1 MSKYFS
7 IKLNLKGK
15 PLYGRLLFFWLARL
29 FRRNSI
35 FILLIFTY
43 CNNRPSLETNK
54 NNSSDFKL
62 TSSSEIIIEK
72 SWAQQPNGYVYPID
86 IKVPENVEPIEGF
99 PICVLLHANGSN
111 GRRII
116 NQFSSVL
123 DDHILIAPTG
133 YLNSWN
139 ICDERSNAPDL
150 EMVDELVNILSN
162 YSNIN
167 LNKIRILGSSNGAGL
182 ANNIF
187 IQNENPNIDIICAV
201 VSHLNIPQYHDN
213 NFYKN
218 TTVTNPIS
226 AFCGYEEITTPISS
240 RKYLSIS
247 NINDPTIPYLGGNS
261 KVGLDFL
268 NAEDAIFYIAKN
280 QGFNGDKL
288 PPEGSA
294 LGNPTIFEYSYLS
307 GDVVHIKGNA
317 EHSINPS
324 QLDYLRTFFS
334 K

>member
-1 MSKYFS
+1 MGKLKITLIFATAIFFS
-7 IKLNLKGK
+7 CLKKSNDKLN
-15 PLYGRLLFFWLARL
+15 
-29 FRRNSI
+29 
-35 FILLIFTY
+35 FTDEPD
-43 CNNRPSLETNK
+43 N
-54 NNSSDFKL
+54 KL
-62 TSSSEIIIEK
+62 TSLTEIIIEK
-72 SWAQQPNGYVYPID
+72 TWAQQPNGYVYPID
-86 IKVPENVEPIEGF
+86 IKVPESIEPIEGF
-99 PICVLLHANGSN
+99 PICVLLHSNGSN

-123 DDHILIAPTG
+123 NDHILIAPTG

-150 EMVDELVNILSN
+150 EMVDELVNTLSN

-213 NFYKN
+213 NFYKYS
-218 TTVTNPIS
+218 TVTNPMS
-226 AFCGYEEITTPISS
+226 AFCGYEEITNPISS

-280 QGFNGDKL
+280 QGFTGDKL

-294 LGNPTIFEYSYLS
+294 LGNPIIFEYSYLS

-317 EHSINPS
+317 MHSINPS
-324 QLDYLRTFFS
+324 QLDYLRTFFQN

>member
-1 MSKYFS
+1 MGKLKITLIFATAVFFS
-7 IKLNLKGK
+7 CLKKSNDKLN
-15 PLYGRLLFFWLARL
+15 
-29 FRRNSI
+29 
-35 FILLIFTY
+35 FTDEPD
-43 CNNRPSLETNK
+43 N
-54 NNSSDFKL
+54 KL
-62 TSSSEIIIEK
+62 TSLTEIIIEK
-72 SWAQQPNGYVYPID
+72 TWAQQPNGYVYPID
-86 IKVPENVEPIEGF
+86 IKVPESIEPIEGF
-99 PICVLLHANGSN
+99 PICVLLHSNGSN

-150 EMVDELVNILSN
+150 EMVDELVNTLSN

-213 NFYKN
+213 NFYKYS
-218 TTVTNPIS
+218 TVTNPMS
-226 AFCGYEEITTPISS
+226 AFCGYEEITNPISS

-280 QGFNGDKL
+280 QGFTGEKL

-294 LGNPTIFEYSYLS
+294 LGNPIIFEYSYLS

-317 EHSINPS
+317 MHSINPS
-324 QLDYLRTFFS
+324 QLDYLRTFFQN

>member
-1 MSKYFS
+1 MGILKIILVFITTVFFS
-7 IKLNLKGK
+7 CLKKSNDKLN
-15 PLYGRLLFFWLARL
+15 
-29 FRRNSI
+29 
-35 FILLIFTY
+35 FT
-43 CNNRPSLETNK
+43 NEL
-54 NNSSDFKL
+54 DDKL
-62 TSSSEIIIEK
+62 TSLTEIIIEK
-72 SWAQQPNGYVYPID
+72 TWVQQPNGYVYPIE
-86 IKVPENVEPIEGF
+86 IKVPESAEPIDGY

-139 ICDERSNAPDL
+139 ICDERSKAPDL
-150 EMVDELVNILSN
+150 EMVDELVNTLSN

-187 IQNENPNIDIICAV
+187 IQNKNPNIDIICAV

-218 TTVTNPIS
+218 TTVTNPMS
-226 AFCGYEEITTPISS
+226 AFCGYEEITNPISS

-280 QGFNGDKL
+280 QGFTGDKL

-294 LGNPTIFEYSYLS
+294 LGNPIIFKYSYLS

-324 QLDYLRTFFS
+324 QLDYLRTFFQNN
-334 K
+334 

>member
-1 MSKYFS
+1 MIFATAIFFS
-7 IKLNLKGK
+7 CLKKSNDKLN
-15 PLYGRLLFFWLARL
+15 
-29 FRRNSI
+29 
-35 FILLIFTY
+35 FTDEPD
-43 CNNRPSLETNK
+43 N
-54 NNSSDFKL
+54 KL
-62 TSSSEIIIEK
+62 TSLTEIIIEK
-72 SWAQQPNGYVYPID
+72 TWAQQPNGYVYPIE
-86 IKVPENVEPIEGF
+86 IKVPESVEPIEGF

-123 DDHILIAPTG
+123 DRHILIAPTG

-150 EMVDELVNILSN
+150 EMVDELVNTLSN

-213 NFYKN
+213 NFYKYS
-218 TTVTNPIS
+218 TVTNPMS
-226 AFCGYEEITTPISS
+226 AFCGYEEITNPISS

-280 QGFNGDKL
+280 QGFTGEKL

-294 LGNPTIFEYSYLS
+294 LGNPIIFEYSYLS

-317 EHSINPS
+317 MHSINPS
-324 QLDYLRTFFS
+324 QLDYLRTFFQN

>member
-1 MSKYFS
+1 MGKLKITLIFATAIFFS
-7 IKLNLKGK
+7 CLKKSNDKLN
-15 PLYGRLLFFWLARL
+15 
-29 FRRNSI
+29 
-35 FILLIFTY
+35 FTDEPD
-43 CNNRPSLETNK
+43 N
-54 NNSSDFKL
+54 KL
-62 TSSSEIIIEK
+62 TSLTEIIIEK
-72 SWAQQPNGYVYPID
+72 TWAQQPNGYVYPID
-86 IKVPENVEPIEGF
+86 IKVPESIEPIEGF
-99 PICVLLHANGSN
+99 PICVLLHSNGSN

-123 DDHILIAPTG
+123 NDHILIAPTG

-150 EMVDELVNILSN
+150 EMVDELVNTLSN

-213 NFYKN
+213 NFYKYS
-218 TTVTNPIS
+218 TVTNPMS
-226 AFCGYEEITTPISS
+226 AFCGYEEITNPISS

-280 QGFNGDKL
+280 QGFTGEKL

-294 LGNPTIFEYSYLS
+294 LGNPIIFEYSYLT

-317 EHSINPS
+317 MHSINPS
-324 QLDYLRTFFS
+324 QLDYLRTFFQN

>member
-1 MSKYFS
+1 MAVFFS
-7 IKLNLKGK
+7 CLKKSNDKLN
-15 PLYGRLLFFWLARL
+15 
-29 FRRNSI
+29 
-35 FILLIFTY
+35 FTDEPD
-43 CNNRPSLETNK
+43 N
-54 NNSSDFKL
+54 KL
-62 TSSSEIIIEK
+62 TSLTEIIIEK
-72 SWAQQPNGYVYPID
+72 TWAQQPNGYIYPID
-86 IKVPENVEPIEGF
+86 IKVPESIEPIEGF
-99 PICVLLHANGSN
+99 PICVLLHSNGSN

-123 DDHILIAPTG
+123 NDHILIAPTG

-150 EMVDELVNILSN
+150 EMVDELVNTLSN

-213 NFYKN
+213 NFYKYS
-218 TTVTNPIS
+218 TVTNPMS
-226 AFCGYEEITTPISS
+226 AFCGYEEITNPISS

-280 QGFNGDKL
+280 QGFTGDKL

-294 LGNPTIFEYSYLS
+294 LGNPIIFEYSYLS

-317 EHSINPS
+317 EHSINTS
-324 QLDYLRTFFS
+324 QLNYLRTFFQN

>member
-1 MSKYFS
+1 MGKLKITLIFATAIFFS
-7 IKLNLKGK
+7 CLKKSNDKLNFADE
-15 PLYGRLLFFWLARL
+15 PD
-29 FRRNSI
+29 N
-35 FILLIFTY
+35 
-43 CNNRPSLETNK
+43 
-54 NNSSDFKL
+54 KL
-62 TSSSEIIIEK
+62 TSLTEIIIEK
-72 SWAQQPNGYVYPID
+72 TWAQQPNGYVYPID
-86 IKVPENVEPIEGF
+86 IKVPESIEPIEGF
-99 PICVLLHANGSN
+99 PICVLLHSNGSN

-123 DDHILIAPTG
+123 NDHILIAPTG

-150 EMVDELVNILSN
+150 EMVDELVNTLSN

-213 NFYKN
+213 NFYKYS
-218 TTVTNPIS
+218 TVTNPMS
-226 AFCGYEEITTPISS
+226 AFCGYEEITNPISS

-280 QGFNGDKL
+280 QGFTGEKL

-294 LGNPTIFEYSYLS
+294 LGNPIIFEYSYLS

-317 EHSINPS
+317 MHSINPS
-324 QLDYLRTFFS
+324 QLDYLRTFFQN

>member
-1 MSKYFS
+1 MGKLKITLIFATAIFFS
-7 IKLNLKGK
+7 CLKKSNDKLN
-15 PLYGRLLFFWLARL
+15 
-29 FRRNSI
+29 
-35 FILLIFTY
+35 FTDEPD
-43 CNNRPSLETNK
+43 N
-54 NNSSDFKL
+54 KL
-62 TSSSEIIIEK
+62 TSLTEIIIEK
-72 SWAQQPNGYVYPID
+72 TWAQQPNGYVYPID
-86 IKVPENVEPIEGF
+86 IKVPESIEPIEGF
-99 PICVLLHANGSN
+99 PICLLLHGNGSN

-123 DDHILIAPTG
+123 NDHILIAPTG

-150 EMVDELVNILSN
+150 EMVDELVNTLSN

-218 TTVTNPIS
+218 TSVTNPMS
-226 AFCGYEEITTPISS
+226 AFCGYEEITNPNSS

-280 QGFNGDKL
+280 QGFTGEKL

-294 LGNPTIFEYSYLS
+294 LGNPIIFEYSYLS

-317 EHSINPS
+317 MHSINPS
-324 QLDYLRTFFS
+324 QLDYLRTFFQN

>member
-1 MSKYFS
+1 MGKLKITLIFATAIFFS
-7 IKLNLKGK
+7 CLKKSNDKLN
-15 PLYGRLLFFWLARL
+15 
-29 FRRNSI
+29 
-35 FILLIFTY
+35 FTDEPD
-43 CNNRPSLETNK
+43 N
-54 NNSSDFKL
+54 KL
-62 TSSSEIIIEK
+62 TSLTEIIIEK
-72 SWAQQPNGYVYPID
+72 TWAQQPNGYVYPID
-86 IKVPENVEPIEGF
+86 IKVPESIEPIEGF
-99 PICVLLHANGSN
+99 PICVLLHSNGSN

-123 DDHILIAPTG
+123 NDHILIAPTG

-150 EMVDELVNILSN
+150 EMVDELVNTLSN

-213 NFYKN
+213 NFYKYS
-218 TTVTNPIS
+218 TVTNPMS
-226 AFCGYEEITTPISS
+226 AFCGYEEITNPISS

-280 QGFNGDKL
+280 QGFTGEKL

-294 LGNPTIFEYSYLS
+294 LGNPIIFEYSYLS

-317 EHSINPS
+317 MHSINSS
-324 QLDYLRTFFS
+324 QLDYLRTFFQN

>member
-1 MSKYFS
+1 MGKLKITLIFATATFFS
-7 IKLNLKGK
+7 CLKKSNDKLN
-15 PLYGRLLFFWLARL
+15 
-29 FRRNSI
+29 
-35 FILLIFTY
+35 FTDEPD
-43 CNNRPSLETNK
+43 N
-54 NNSSDFKL
+54 KL
-62 TSSSEIIIEK
+62 TSLTEIIIKKAWE
-72 SWAQQPNGYVYPID
+72 QQPNGYVYPID
-86 IKVPENVEPIEGF
+86 IKVPESVGPIEGF

-150 EMVDELVNILSN
+150 EMVDELVNTLSN

-213 NFYKN
+213 NFYKY
-218 TTVTNPIS
+218 TTVTNPMS
-226 AFCGYEEITTPISS
+226 AFCGYEEITNPISS

-280 QGFNGDKL
+280 QGFTGEKL

-294 LGNPTIFEYSYLS
+294 LGNPIIFEYSYLS

-317 EHSINPS
+317 MHSINPS
-324 QLDYLRTFFS
+324 QLDYLRTFFQN

>member
-1 MSKYFS
+1 MGKLKITLIFATAIFFS
-7 IKLNLKGK
+7 CLKKSNDKLN
-15 PLYGRLLFFWLARL
+15 
-29 FRRNSI
+29 
-35 FILLIFTY
+35 FTDEPD
-43 CNNRPSLETNK
+43 N
-54 NNSSDFKL
+54 KL
-62 TSSSEIIIEK
+62 TSLTEIIIEK
-72 SWAQQPNGYVYPID
+72 TWAQQPNGYVYPID
-86 IKVPENVEPIEGF
+86 IEVPESIEPIEGF
-99 PICVLLHANGSN
+99 PICVLLHSNGSN

-150 EMVDELVNILSN
+150 EMVDELINTLSN

-213 NFYKN
+213 NFYKYS
-218 TTVTNPIS
+218 TVTNPMS
-226 AFCGYEEITTPISS
+226 AFCGYEEITNPISS

-280 QGFNGDKL
+280 QGFTGEKL

-294 LGNPTIFEYSYLS
+294 LGNPIIFEYSYLS

-317 EHSINPS
+317 MHSINPS
-324 QLDYLRTFFS
+324 QLDYLRTFFQN

>member
-1 MSKYFS
+1 MGKLKITLIFATAIFFS
-7 IKLNLKGK
+7 CLKKSNDKLN
-15 PLYGRLLFFWLARL
+15 
-29 FRRNSI
+29 
-35 FILLIFTY
+35 FTDEPD
-43 CNNRPSLETNK
+43 N
-54 NNSSDFKL
+54 KL
-62 TSSSEIIIEK
+62 TSLTEIIIEK
-72 SWAQQPNGYVYPID
+72 TWAQQPNGYVYPID
-86 IKVPENVEPIEGF
+86 IEVPESIEPIEGF
-99 PICVLLHANGSN
+99 PICVLLHSNGSN

-150 EMVDELVNILSN
+150 EMVDELVNTLSN

-213 NFYKN
+213 NFYKYS
-218 TTVTNPIS
+218 TVTNPMS
-226 AFCGYEEITTPISS
+226 AFCGYEEITNPISS

-280 QGFNGDKL
+280 QGFTGEKL

-294 LGNPTIFEYSYLS
+294 LGSPIIFEYSYLS

-317 EHSINPS
+317 EHSINHS
-324 QLDYLRTFFS
+324 QLDYLRNFFQNR
-334 K
+334 

>member
-1 MSKYFS
+1 MGKLKITLIFATAIFFS
-7 IKLNLKGK
+7 CLKKSNDKLN
-15 PLYGRLLFFWLARL
+15 
-29 FRRNSI
+29 
-35 FILLIFTY
+35 FTDEPD
-43 CNNRPSLETNK
+43 N
-54 NNSSDFKL
+54 KL
-62 TSSSEIIIEK
+62 TSLTEIIIEK
-72 SWAQQPNGYVYPID
+72 TWAHQPNGYVYQID
-86 IKVPENVEPIEGF
+86 IKVPESIEPIEGF
-99 PICVLLHANGSN
+99 PICVLLHSNGSN

-123 DDHILIAPTG
+123 NDHILIAPTG

-150 EMVDELVNILSN
+150 EMVDELVNTLSN

-213 NFYKN
+213 NFYKYS
-218 TTVTNPIS
+218 TVTNPMS
-226 AFCGYEEITTPISS
+226 AFCGYEEITNPISS

-280 QGFNGDKL
+280 QGFTGEKL

-294 LGNPTIFEYSYLS
+294 LGNPIIFEYSYLS

-317 EHSINPS
+317 MHSINPS
-324 QLDYLRTFFS
+324 ELDYLRTFFQN

>member
-1 MSKYFS
+1 MGKLKITLIFATAIFFS
-7 IKLNLKGK
+7 CLKKSNDKLN
-15 PLYGRLLFFWLARL
+15 
-29 FRRNSI
+29 
-35 FILLIFTY
+35 FTDEPD
-43 CNNRPSLETNK
+43 N
-54 NNSSDFKL
+54 KL
-62 TSSSEIIIEK
+62 TSLTEIIIEK
-72 SWAQQPNGYVYPID
+72 TWAQQPNGYVYPID
-86 IKVPENVEPIEGF
+86 IKVPESIEPIEGF
-99 PICVLLHANGSN
+99 PICVLLHSNGSN

-150 EMVDELVNILSN
+150 EMVDELVNTLSN

-213 NFYKN
+213 NFYKYS
-218 TTVTNPIS
+218 TVTNPMS
-226 AFCGYEEITTPISS
+226 AFCGYEEITNPISS

-280 QGFNGDKL
+280 QGFTGEKL

-294 LGNPTIFEYSYLS
+294 LGNPIIFEYSYLS

-317 EHSINPS
+317 MHSINPS
-324 QLDYLRTFFS
+324 QLDYLRTFFQN

>member
-1 MSKYFS
+1 MGKLKITLIFATAIFFS
-7 IKLNLKGK
+7 CLKKSNDKLN
-15 PLYGRLLFFWLARL
+15 
-29 FRRNSI
+29 
-35 FILLIFTY
+35 FTDEPD
-43 CNNRPSLETNK
+43 N
-54 NNSSDFKL
+54 KL
-62 TSSSEIIIEK
+62 TSLTEIIIEK
-72 SWAQQPNGYVYPID
+72 TWAQQPNGYVYPID
-86 IKVPENVEPIEGF
+86 IKVPESIEPIEGF
-99 PICVLLHANGSN
+99 PICVLLHSNGSN

-123 DDHILIAPTG
+123 NDHILIAPTG

-150 EMVDELVNILSN
+150 EMVDELVNTLSN

-213 NFYKN
+213 NFYKYS
-218 TTVTNPIS
+218 TVTNPMS
-226 AFCGYEEITTPISS
+226 AFCGYEEITNPISS

-280 QGFNGDKL
+280 QGFTGDKL
-288 PPEGSA
+288 PPEGLA
-294 LGNPTIFEYSYLS
+294 LGNPVIFEYSYLS

-317 EHSINPS
+317 MHSINPS
-324 QLDYLRTFFS
+324 QLDYLRTFFQN

>member
-1 MSKYFS
+1 MGKLKITLIFATAIFFS
-7 IKLNLKGK
+7 CLKKSNDKLN
-15 PLYGRLLFFWLARL
+15 
-29 FRRNSI
+29 
-35 FILLIFTY
+35 FTDEPD
-43 CNNRPSLETNK
+43 N
-54 NNSSDFKL
+54 KL
-62 TSSSEIIIEK
+62 TSLTEIIIEK
-72 SWAQQPNGYVYPID
+72 TWAQQPNGYVYPID
-86 IKVPENVEPIEGF
+86 IKVPESIEPIEGF
-99 PICVLLHANGSN
+99 PICVLLHSNGSN

-150 EMVDELVNILSN
+150 EMVDELVNTLSN

-201 VSHLNIPQYHDN
+201 VSHLNIPQYHNN
-213 NFYKN
+213 NFYKYS
-218 TTVTNPIS
+218 TVTNPMS
-226 AFCGYEEITTPISS
+226 AFCGYEEVTNPISS

-280 QGFNGDKL
+280 QGFTGEKL

-294 LGNPTIFEYSYLS
+294 LGNPIIFEYSYLS

-317 EHSINPS
+317 MHSINPS
-324 QLDYLRTFFS
+324 QLDYLRTFFQN

>member
-1 MSKYFS
+1 MGKLKITLIFATAIFFS
-7 IKLNLKGK
+7 CLKKSNDKLN
-15 PLYGRLLFFWLARL
+15 
-29 FRRNSI
+29 
-35 FILLIFTY
+35 FTDEPD
-43 CNNRPSLETNK
+43 N
-54 NNSSDFKL
+54 KL
-62 TSSSEIIIEK
+62 TSLTEIIIEK
-72 SWAQQPNGYVYPID
+72 TWAQQPNGYVYPID
-86 IKVPENVEPIEGF
+86 IKVPESIEPIEGF
-99 PICVLLHANGSN
+99 PICVLLHSNGSN

-150 EMVDELVNILSN
+150 EMVDELVNTLSN

-213 NFYKN
+213 NFYKYS
-218 TTVTNPIS
+218 TVTNPMS
-226 AFCGYEEITTPISS
+226 AFCGYEEITNPISS

-280 QGFNGDKL
+280 QGFTGDKL

-294 LGNPTIFEYSYLS
+294 LGNPIIFEYSYLS

-317 EHSINPS
+317 MHSINPS
-324 QLDYLRTFFS
+324 QLDYLRTFFQN

>member
-1 MSKYFS
+1 MGKLKITLIFATAIFFS
-7 IKLNLKGK
+7 CLKKSNDKLN
-15 PLYGRLLFFWLARL
+15 
-29 FRRNSI
+29 
-35 FILLIFTY
+35 FTDEPD
-43 CNNRPSLETNK
+43 N
-54 NNSSDFKL
+54 KL
-62 TSSSEIIIEK
+62 TSLTEIIIEK
-72 SWAQQPNGYVYPID
+72 TWAQQPNGYVYPID
-86 IKVPENVEPIEGF
+86 IKVPESIEPIEGF

-150 EMVDELVNILSN
+150 EMVDELVNTLSN

-218 TTVTNPIS
+218 TAVTNPMS
-226 AFCGYEEITTPISS
+226 AFCGYEEITNPISS

-280 QGFNGDKL
+280 QGFTGEKL

-294 LGNPTIFEYSYLS
+294 LGNPIIFEYSYLS

-317 EHSINPS
+317 MHSINPS
-324 QLDYLRTFFS
+324 QLDYLRTFFQN

>member
-1 MSKYFS
+1 MGKLKITLIFATAIFFS
-7 IKLNLKGK
+7 CLKKSNDKLN
-15 PLYGRLLFFWLARL
+15 
-29 FRRNSI
+29 
-35 FILLIFTY
+35 FTDEPD
-43 CNNRPSLETNK
+43 N
-54 NNSSDFKL
+54 KL
-62 TSSSEIIIEK
+62 TSLTEIIIEK
-72 SWAQQPNGYVYPID
+72 TWAQQPNGYVYPID
-86 IKVPENVEPIEGF
+86 IKVPESIEPIEGF
-99 PICVLLHANGSN
+99 PICVLLHSNGSN
-111 GRRII
+111 GRTII

-123 DDHILIAPTG
+123 NDHILIAPTG

-150 EMVDELVNILSN
+150 EMVDELVNTLSN

-213 NFYKN
+213 NFYKYS
-218 TTVTNPIS
+218 TVTNPMS
-226 AFCGYEEITTPISS
+226 AFCGYEEITNPISS

-280 QGFNGDKL
+280 QGFTGEKL

-294 LGNPTIFEYSYLS
+294 LGNPIIFEYSYLS

-317 EHSINPS
+317 MHSINPS
-324 QLDYLRTFFS
+324 QLDYLRTFFQN

>member
-1 MSKYFS
+1 MGKLKITLIFATAIFFS
-7 IKLNLKGK
+7 CLKKSNDKLN
-15 PLYGRLLFFWLARL
+15 
-29 FRRNSI
+29 
-35 FILLIFTY
+35 FTDEPD
-43 CNNRPSLETNK
+43 N
-54 NNSSDFKL
+54 KL
-62 TSSSEIIIEK
+62 TSLTEIIIEK
-72 SWAQQPNGYVYPID
+72 TWAQQPNGYVYPIE
-86 IKVPENVEPIEGF
+86 IKVPESVEPIEGF

-150 EMVDELVNILSN
+150 EMVDELVNTLSN

-201 VSHLNIPQYHDN
+201 VSHLNVPQYHDN

-218 TTVTNPIS
+218 TTITNPMS
-226 AFCGYEEITTPISS
+226 TFCGYEEITNPISS

-247 NINDPTIPYLGGNS
+247 NINDPTIPYSGGNS

-268 NAEDAIFYIAKN
+268 NAEDAIFYIAEN
-280 QGFNGDKL
+280 QGFTGDKL
-288 PPEGSA
+288 PPEGLA
-294 LGNPTIFEYSYLS
+294 LGSPVIFEYSYLS

-317 EHSINPS
+317 MHSINPS
-324 QLDYLRTFFS
+324 QLDYLRTFFQN

>member
-1 MSKYFS
+1 MGKLKITLIFATAIFISCLKKS
-7 IKLNLKGK
+7 NDKLN
-15 PLYGRLLFFWLARL
+15 
-29 FRRNSI
+29 
-35 FILLIFTY
+35 FTDEPD
-43 CNNRPSLETNK
+43 N
-54 NNSSDFKL
+54 KL
-62 TSSSEIIIEK
+62 TSLTEIIIEK
-72 SWAQQPNGYVYPID
+72 TWAQQPNGYVYPID
-86 IKVPENVEPIEGF
+86 IKVPESIEPIEGF
-99 PICVLLHANGSN
+99 PICVLLHSNGSN

-150 EMVDELVNILSN
+150 EMVDELVNTLSN

-218 TTVTNPIS
+218 TTVTNPMS
-226 AFCGYEEITTPISS
+226 AFCGYEEITNPISS

-280 QGFNGDKL
+280 QGFTGDKL

-294 LGNPTIFEYSYLS
+294 LDNPIIFEYSYLS
-307 GDVVHIKGNA
+307 GNVVHIKGNA

-324 QLDYLRTFFS
+324 QLNYLRTFFQN

>member
-1 MSKYFS
+1 MGKLKITLIFATAIFFS
-7 IKLNLKGK
+7 CLKKSNDKLN
-15 PLYGRLLFFWLARL
+15 
-29 FRRNSI
+29 
-35 FILLIFTY
+35 FTDEPD
-43 CNNRPSLETNK
+43 N
-54 NNSSDFKL
+54 KL
-62 TSSSEIIIEK
+62 TSLTEIIIEK
-72 SWAQQPNGYVYPID
+72 TWAQQPNGYVYPIE
-86 IKVPENVEPIEGF
+86 IKVPESVEPIEGF

-150 EMVDELVNILSN
+150 EMVDELVNTLSN

-213 NFYKN
+213 NFYKYS
-218 TTVTNPIS
+218 TVTNPMS
-226 AFCGYEEITTPISS
+226 AFCGYEEITNPISS

-280 QGFNGDKL
+280 QGFTGEKL

-294 LGNPTIFEYSYLS
+294 LGNPIIFEYSYLS

-317 EHSINPS
+317 MHSINPS
-324 QLDYLRTFFS
+324 QLDYLRTFFQN

>member
-1 MSKYFS
+1 MGKLKITLIFATAIFFS
-7 IKLNLKGK
+7 CLKKSNDKLN
-15 PLYGRLLFFWLARL
+15 
-29 FRRNSI
+29 
-35 FILLIFTY
+35 FTDEPG
-43 CNNRPSLETNK
+43 N
-54 NNSSDFKL
+54 KL
-62 TSSSEIIIEK
+62 TSLTEIIIEK
-72 SWAQQPNGYVYPID
+72 TWAQQPNGYVYPID
-86 IKVPENVEPIEGF
+86 IKVPESIEPIEGF
-99 PICVLLHANGSN
+99 PICVLLHSNGSN

-123 DDHILIAPTG
+123 NDHILIAPTG

-150 EMVDELVNILSN
+150 EMVDELVNTLSN

-213 NFYKN
+213 NFYKYS
-218 TTVTNPIS
+218 TVTNPMS
-226 AFCGYEEITTPISS
+226 AFCGYEEITNPISS

-280 QGFNGDKL
+280 QGFTGEKL

-294 LGNPTIFEYSYLS
+294 LGNPIIFEYSYLS
-307 GDVVHIKGNA
+307 GDVVHIKGNS

-324 QLDYLRTFFS
+324 QLDYLGNFFQNR
-334 K
+334 

>member
-1 MSKYFS
+1 MIFITAVFFS
-7 IKLNLKGK
+7 CLKKSNDKLN
-15 PLYGRLLFFWLARL
+15 
-29 FRRNSI
+29 
-35 FILLIFTY
+35 FTDEPD
-43 CNNRPSLETNK
+43 N
-54 NNSSDFKL
+54 KL
-62 TSSSEIIIEK
+62 TSLTEIIIEK
-72 SWAQQPNGYVYPID
+72 TWAQQPNGYVYPID
-86 IKVPENVEPIEGF
+86 IKVPESIEPIEGF
-99 PICVLLHANGSN
+99 PICVLLHSNGSN

-123 DDHILIAPTG
+123 NDHILIAPTG

-150 EMVDELVNILSN
+150 EMVDELVNTLSN

-213 NFYKN
+213 NFYKYS
-218 TTVTNPIS
+218 TVTNPMS
-226 AFCGYEEITTPISS
+226 AFCGYEEITNPISS

-280 QGFNGDKL
+280 QGFTGDKL
-288 PPEGSA
+288 PPEGLA
-294 LGNPTIFEYSYLS
+294 LGSPVIFEYSYLS

-324 QLDYLRTFFS
+324 QLDYLRNFFQNR
-334 K
+334 

>member
-1 MSKYFS
+1 MGKLKITLIFATAIFFS
-7 IKLNLKGK
+7 CLKKSNDKLN
-15 PLYGRLLFFWLARL
+15 
-29 FRRNSI
+29 
-35 FILLIFTY
+35 FTDEPD
-43 CNNRPSLETNK
+43 N
-54 NNSSDFKL
+54 KL
-62 TSSSEIIIEK
+62 TSLTEIIIEK
-72 SWAQQPNGYVYPID
+72 TWAQQPNGYVYPID
-86 IKVPENVEPIEGF
+86 IEVPESIEPIEGF
-99 PICVLLHANGSN
+99 PICVLLHSNGSN

-123 DDHILIAPTG
+123 NDHILIAPTG

-150 EMVDELVNILSN
+150 EMVDELVNTLSN

-213 NFYKN
+213 NFYKYS
-218 TTVTNPIS
+218 TVTNPMS
-226 AFCGYEEITTPISS
+226 AFCGYEEITNPISS

-280 QGFNGDKL
+280 QGFTGEKL

-294 LGNPTIFEYSYLS
+294 LGNPIIFEYSYLS

-317 EHSINPS
+317 MHSINPS
-324 QLDYLRTFFS
+324 QLDYLRTFFQN

>member
-1 MSKYFS
+1 MGKLKITLTFATAIFFS
-7 IKLNLKGK
+7 CLKKSNDKLNFADE
-15 PLYGRLLFFWLARL
+15 PD
-29 FRRNSI
+29 N
-35 FILLIFTY
+35 
-43 CNNRPSLETNK
+43 
-54 NNSSDFKL
+54 KL
-62 TSSSEIIIEK
+62 TSLTEIIIEK
-72 SWAQQPNGYVYPID
+72 TWAQQPNGYVYPID
-86 IKVPENVEPIEGF
+86 IKVPESIEPIEGF
-99 PICVLLHANGSN
+99 PICVLLHSNGSN

-123 DDHILIAPTG
+123 NDHILIAPTG

-139 ICDERSNAPDL
+139 ICDERSDAPDL
-150 EMVDELVNILSN
+150 EMVDELVNTLSN

-213 NFYKN
+213 NFYKYS
-218 TTVTNPIS
+218 TVTNPMS
-226 AFCGYEEITTPISS
+226 AFCGYEEITNPISS

-280 QGFNGDKL
+280 QGFTGEKL
-288 PPEGSA
+288 PPEGLA
-294 LGNPTIFEYSYLS
+294 LGNPIIFEYSYLS

-317 EHSINPS
+317 MHSINPS
-324 QLDYLRTFFS
+324 QLDYLRTFFQN

>member
-1 MSKYFS
+1 MGKLKITLIFATAIFFS
-7 IKLNLKGK
+7 CLKKSNDKLN
-15 PLYGRLLFFWLARL
+15 
-29 FRRNSI
+29 
-35 FILLIFTY
+35 FTDEPD
-43 CNNRPSLETNK
+43 N
-54 NNSSDFKL
+54 KL
-62 TSSSEIIIEK
+62 TSLTEIIIEK
-72 SWAQQPNGYVYPID
+72 TWAQQPNGYVYPID
-86 IKVPENVEPIEGF
+86 IEVPESIEPIEGF
-99 PICVLLHANGSN
+99 PICVLLHSNGSN

-150 EMVDELVNILSN
+150 EMVDELVNTLSN

-218 TTVTNPIS
+218 TAVTNPMS
-226 AFCGYEEITTPISS
+226 AFCGYEEITNPISS

-280 QGFNGDKL
+280 QGFTGEKL

-294 LGNPTIFEYSYLS
+294 LGNPIIFEYSYLS

-317 EHSINPS
+317 MHSINPS
-324 QLDYLRTFFS
+324 QLDYLRTFFQN

>member
-1 MSKYFS
+1 MGKLKITLIFATAIFFS
-7 IKLNLKGK
+7 CLKKSNDKLN
-15 PLYGRLLFFWLARL
+15 
-29 FRRNSI
+29 
-35 FILLIFTY
+35 FTDEPD
-43 CNNRPSLETNK
+43 N
-54 NNSSDFKL
+54 KL
-62 TSSSEIIIEK
+62 TSLTEIIIEK
-72 SWAQQPNGYVYPID
+72 TWAQQPNGYVYPID
-86 IKVPENVEPIEGF
+86 IKVPESIEPIEGF
-99 PICVLLHANGSN
+99 PICVLLHSTGSN

-123 DDHILIAPTG
+123 NDHILIAPTG

-150 EMVDELVNILSN
+150 EMVDELVSTLAN

-213 NFYKN
+213 NFYKYS
-218 TTVTNPIS
+218 TVTNPMS
-226 AFCGYEEITTPISS
+226 AFCGYEEITNPISS

-280 QGFNGDKL
+280 QGFTGDKL

-294 LGNPTIFEYSYLS
+294 LGNPIIFEYSYLS

-317 EHSINPS
+317 EHSTNPS
-324 QLDYLRTFFS
+324 QLNYLRTFFQ
-334 K
+334 KK

>member
-1 MSKYFS
+1 MGKLKITLIFATAIFFS
-7 IKLNLKGK
+7 CLKKSNDKLN
-15 PLYGRLLFFWLARL
+15 
-29 FRRNSI
+29 
-35 FILLIFTY
+35 FTDEPD
-43 CNNRPSLETNK
+43 N
-54 NNSSDFKL
+54 KL
-62 TSSSEIIIEK
+62 TSLTEIIIEK
-72 SWAQQPNGYVYPID
+72 TWAQQPNGYVYPID
-86 IKVPENVEPIEGF
+86 IEVPESIEPIEGF
-99 PICVLLHANGSN
+99 PICVLLHSNGSN

-150 EMVDELVNILSN
+150 EMVDELVNTLSN

-213 NFYKN
+213 NFYKYS
-218 TTVTNPIS
+218 TVTNPMS
-226 AFCGYEEITTPISS
+226 AFCGYEEITNPISS

-280 QGFNGDKL
+280 QGFTGEKL

-294 LGNPTIFEYSYLS
+294 LGNPIIFEYSYLS

-317 EHSINPS
+317 MHSINPS
-324 QLDYLRTFFS
+324 QLDYLRTFFQN

>member
-1 MSKYFS
+1 MGKLKITLIFATAIFFS
-7 IKLNLKGK
+7 CLKKSNDKLN
-15 PLYGRLLFFWLARL
+15 
-29 FRRNSI
+29 
-35 FILLIFTY
+35 FTDEPD
-43 CNNRPSLETNK
+43 N
-54 NNSSDFKL
+54 KL
-62 TSSSEIIIEK
+62 TSLTEIIIEK
-72 SWAQQPNGYVYPID
+72 TWAQQPNGYVYPID
-86 IKVPENVEPIEGF
+86 IKVPESIEPIEGF
-99 PICVLLHANGSN
+99 PICVLLHSNGSN

-123 DDHILIAPTG
+123 NDHILIAPTG

-150 EMVDELVNILSN
+150 EMVDELVNTLSN

-213 NFYKN
+213 NFYKYS
-218 TTVTNPIS
+218 TVTNPMS
-226 AFCGYEEITTPISS
+226 AFCGYEEITNPISS

-280 QGFNGDKL
+280 QGFTGEKL

-294 LGNPTIFEYSYLS
+294 LGNPIIFEYSYLS

-317 EHSINPS
+317 MHSINPS
-324 QLDYLRTFFS
+324 QLDYLRTFFQN

>member
-1 MSKYFS
+1 LGKLKITLIFATAVFFS
-7 IKLNLKGK
+7 CLKISNDKLN
-15 PLYGRLLFFWLARL
+15 
-29 FRRNSI
+29 
-35 FILLIFTY
+35 FTDEPD
-43 CNNRPSLETNK
+43 N
-54 NNSSDFKL
+54 KL
-62 TSSSEIIIEK
+62 TSLTEIIIEK
-72 SWAQQPNGYVYPID
+72 TWVQQPNGYVYPID
-86 IKVPENVEPIEGF
+86 IKVPESIEPIEGF
-99 PICVLLHANGSN
+99 PICVLLHGNGSN
-111 GRRII
+111 GRSMI

-150 EMVDELVNILSN
+150 EMVDELVSTLAN

-187 IQNENPNIDIICAV
+187 IQNENPNIDIICAL
-201 VSHLNIPQYHDN
+201 VSHLNVPQYHDN

-226 AFCGYEEITTPISS
+226 AFCGYEEITNPISS

-280 QGFNGDKL
+280 QGFTGEKL

-294 LGNPTIFEYSYLS
+294 LGNPIIFEYSYLS

-317 EHSINPS
+317 MHSINPS
-324 QLDYLRTFFS
+324 QLDYLRTFFQN

>member
-1 MSKYFS
+1 MGKLKITLIFATAIFFS
-7 IKLNLKGK
+7 CLKKSNDKLN
-15 PLYGRLLFFWLARL
+15 
-29 FRRNSI
+29 
-35 FILLIFTY
+35 FTDEPD
-43 CNNRPSLETNK
+43 N
-54 NNSSDFKL
+54 KL
-62 TSSSEIIIEK
+62 TSLTEIIIEK
-72 SWAQQPNGYVYPID
+72 TWAQQPNGYVYPID
-86 IKVPENVEPIEGF
+86 IKVPESIEPIEGF
-99 PICVLLHANGSN
+99 PICVLLHSNGSN

-139 ICDERSNAPDL
+139 ICDERSDAPDL
-150 EMVDELVNILSN
+150 EMVDELVNTLSN

-213 NFYKN
+213 NFYKYS
-218 TTVTNPIS
+218 TVTNPMS
-226 AFCGYEEITTPISS
+226 AFCGYEEITNPISS

-280 QGFNGDKL
+280 QGFTGDKL

-294 LGNPTIFEYSYLS
+294 LGNPIIFEYSYLS

-317 EHSINPS
+317 RHSINPS
-324 QLDYLRTFFS
+324 QLDYLRTFFQN

>member
-1 MSKYFS
+1 MGKLKITLIFATAIFFS
-7 IKLNLKGK
+7 CLKKSNDKLN
-15 PLYGRLLFFWLARL
+15 
-29 FRRNSI
+29 
-35 FILLIFTY
+35 FTDEPD
-43 CNNRPSLETNK
+43 N
-54 NNSSDFKL
+54 KL
-62 TSSSEIIIEK
+62 TSLTEIIIEK
-72 SWAQQPNGYVYPID
+72 TWAQQPNGYVYPID
-86 IKVPENVEPIEGF
+86 IEVPESIEPIEGF
-99 PICVLLHANGSN
+99 PICVLLHSNGSN

-150 EMVDELVNILSN
+150 EMVDELVNTLSN

-201 VSHLNIPQYHDN
+201 VSHLNVPQYHDN

-218 TTVTNPIS
+218 TTITNPMS
-226 AFCGYEEITTPISS
+226 TFCGYEEITNPISS

-280 QGFNGDKL
+280 QGFTGEKL

-294 LGNPTIFEYSYLS
+294 LGNPIIFEYSYLS

-317 EHSINPS
+317 MHSINPS
-324 QLDYLRTFFS
+324 QLDYLRTFFQN

>member
-1 MSKYFS
+1 MGKLKITLIFATAIFFS
-7 IKLNLKGK
+7 CLKKSNDKLN
-15 PLYGRLLFFWLARL
+15 
-29 FRRNSI
+29 
-35 FILLIFTY
+35 FTDEPD
-43 CNNRPSLETNK
+43 N
-54 NNSSDFKL
+54 KL
-62 TSSSEIIIEK
+62 TSLTEIIIEK
-72 SWAQQPNGYVYPID
+72 TWAQQPNGYVYPID
-86 IKVPENVEPIEGF
+86 IKVPESIEPIEGF
-99 PICVLLHANGSN
+99 PICVLLHSNGSN

-123 DDHILIAPTG
+123 NDHILIAPTG

-150 EMVDELVNILSN
+150 EMVDELVNTLSN

-201 VSHLNIPQYHDN
+201 VSHLNVPQYHDN

-218 TTVTNPIS
+218 TTVTNPMS
-226 AFCGYEEITTPISS
+226 TFCGYEEITNPISS

-280 QGFNGDKL
+280 QGFTGDKL

-294 LGNPTIFEYSYLS
+294 LGNPIIFEYSYLS

-317 EHSINPS
+317 MHSINPS
-324 QLDYLRTFFS
+324 QLDYLRTFFQN

>member
-1 MSKYFS
+1 MGKLKITLIFATAIFFS
-7 IKLNLKGK
+7 CLKKSNDKLN
-15 PLYGRLLFFWLARL
+15 
-29 FRRNSI
+29 
-35 FILLIFTY
+35 FTDEPD
-43 CNNRPSLETNK
+43 N
-54 NNSSDFKL
+54 KL
-62 TSSSEIIIEK
+62 TSLTEIIIEK
-72 SWAQQPNGYVYPID
+72 TWAQQPNGYVYPID
-86 IKVPENVEPIEGF
+86 IEVPESIEPIEGF
-99 PICVLLHANGSN
+99 PICVLLHSNGSN

-150 EMVDELVNILSN
+150 EMVDELVNTLSN

-213 NFYKN
+213 NFYKYS
-218 TTVTNPIS
+218 TVTNPMS
-226 AFCGYEEITTPISS
+226 AFCGYEEITNPISS

-280 QGFNGDKL
+280 QGFTGDKL

-294 LGNPTIFEYSYLS
+294 LGNPVIFEYSYLS

-317 EHSINPS
+317 MHSINPS
-324 QLDYLRTFFS
+324 QLDYLRTFFQN

>member
-1 MSKYFS
+1 MAVFFS
-7 IKLNLKGK
+7 CLKKSNDKLN
-15 PLYGRLLFFWLARL
+15 
-29 FRRNSI
+29 
-35 FILLIFTY
+35 FTDEPG
-43 CNNRPSLETNK
+43 N
-54 NNSSDFKL
+54 KL
-62 TSSSEIIIEK
+62 TSLTEIIIEK
-72 SWAQQPNGYVYPID
+72 TWAQQPNGYVYPIE
-86 IKVPENVEPIEGF
+86 IKVPESVEPIEGF

-116 NQFSSVL
+116 NQFSTVL

-150 EMVDELVNILSN
+150 EMVDELVNTLSN

-218 TTVTNPIS
+218 TTVTNPMS
-226 AFCGYEEITTPISS
+226 AFCGYEEITNPISS

-280 QGFNGDKL
+280 QGFTGDKL

-294 LGNPTIFEYSYLS
+294 LGNPIIFEYSYLS

-317 EHSINPS
+317 MHSINPS
-324 QLDYLRTFFS
+324 QLDYLRTFFQN

>member
-1 MSKYFS
+1 MGKLKITLIFATAIFFS
-7 IKLNLKGK
+7 CLKKSNDKLN
-15 PLYGRLLFFWLARL
+15 
-29 FRRNSI
+29 
-35 FILLIFTY
+35 FTDEPD
-43 CNNRPSLETNK
+43 N
-54 NNSSDFKL
+54 KL
-62 TSSSEIIIEK
+62 TSLTEIIIEK
-72 SWAQQPNGYVYPID
+72 TWAQQPNGYVYPID
-86 IKVPENVEPIEGF
+86 IKVPESIEPIEGF
-99 PICVLLHANGSN
+99 PICVLLHSNGSN

-150 EMVDELVNILSN
+150 EMVDELVNLLSN

-213 NFYKN
+213 NFYKYS
-218 TTVTNPIS
+218 TVTNPMS
-226 AFCGYEEITTPISS
+226 AFCGYEEITNPISS

-280 QGFNGDKL
+280 QGFTGEKL

-294 LGNPTIFEYSYLS
+294 LGNPIIFEYSYLS

-317 EHSINPS
+317 MHSINPS
-324 QLDYLRTFFS
+324 QLDYLRTFFQN